1 MKIADLAQFARKTAN
16 RADDISQ
23 RFADELRQVF
33 KDTERK
39 LRPLLKDAAEGDR
52 TAIVKAAQANRLRK
66 DLRTAMTEAG
76 YDTLADVAT
85 QTPLDKL
92 AATVLRGRLAQES
105 ERFAASAQLRIE
117 GMKALQLGNL
127 LDEGDAAAKA
137 LWDATLR
144 GIFGS
149 RDVDSILMDLGKV
162 LDKREPVIRT
172 LYDTSISIY
181 GRQVEA
187 LLEPDEGAVYAYMG
201 PADEKTRD
209 FCLEHVG
216 KVYTREQIDELD
228 NGQMNDVFL
237 TAGGFNCRHQW
248 MEVSKFSE
256 LQDIV
261 GTGERVPEI
270 QDAIHELD
278 EAA

>member
-1 MKIADLAQFARKTAN
+1 MTLRDLYLVAQKTAS

-66 DLRTAMTEAG
+66 DLRKAMADAG
-76 YDTLADVAT
+76 YDALADVAT

-105 ERFAASAQLRIE
+105 ERFAASVALRIE

-149 RDVDSILMDLGKV
+149 RDVDSILADLGKV

-187 LLEPDEGAVYAYMG
+187 LLSPDEDAVYAYMG
-201 PADEKTRD
+201 PADEKTRE

-228 NGQMNDVFL
+228 NGQLNDVFL
-237 TAGGFNCRHQW
+237 TGGGYNCRHQW

-256 LQDIV
+256 LQDFV
-261 GTGERVPEI
+261 GSGERVPEVAE
-270 QDAIHELD
+270 QLP